1 MRIEESVMQTHTI
14 DAEQARNNMQTAS
27 EGPAEAVDA
36 LNEAIRDASQKHR
49 GHTVAFLSRENIDA
63 EDLDKIKRHFQRRG
77 FRVDDR
83 CHNRET
89 FAMTISWYPE

>member
-1 MRIEESVMQTHTI
+1 M
-14 DAEQARNNMQTAS
+14 
-27 EGPAEAVDA
+27 
-36 LNEAIRDASQKHR
+36 
-49 GHTVAFLSRENIDA
+49 AFLSRENIDA

>member
-1 MRIEESVMQTHTI
+1 MFTQTAI
-14 DAEQARNNMQTAS
+14 DAEQARANMCTAS
-27 EGPAEAVDA
+27 DGPAEAVQA
-36 LNEAIRDASQKHR
+36 LNDAIREASNKHR
-49 GHTVAFLSRENIDA
+49 GHTVAFLSRSNIDA
-63 EDLDKIKRHFQRRG
+63 EDLARIKRHFEKRG

>member
-1 MRIEESVMQTHTI
+1 MMTQTAI
-14 DAEQARNNMQTAS
+14 DAEQARANMHTPS
-27 EGPAEAVDA
+27 DGPAEAVDA
-36 LNEAIRDASQKHR
+36 LNQAIHEASQKHR
-49 GHTVAFLSRENIDA
+49 GHTVAFLSRNNIYAD
-63 EDLDKIKRHFQRRG
+63 DLARIKRHFERRG

>member
-1 MRIEESVMQTHTI
+1 MQTHTI
-14 DAEQARNNMQTAS
+14 DAEQARANMQTAS
-27 EGPAEAVDA
+27 DGPAEAVEA

-49 GHTVAFLSRENIDA
+49 GHTVAFLSRDNIDA
-63 EDLDKIKRHFQRRG
+63 EDLNRIKRHFQRRG